1 MRNGIRFNST
11 DMNGM
16 NKNGMNKLK
25 LVDNSQET
33 EDDPAAYFPYQPD
46 HEAVPAGGKTKNL
59 FLVFLTLS
67 ITCAAATVVTG
78 SYAVWLA
85 RQQAAHQALTDV
97 NDILRSCQ
105 SRMSQLEGDLQRLPN
120 RQA

>member
-1 MRNGIRFNST
+1 MRNGTRFSKLTNF
-11 DMNGM
+11 
-16 NKNGMNKLK
+16 NKLTNASEA
-25 LVDNSQET
+25 D
-33 EDDPAAYFPYQPD
+33 DDPAAYFAYQPD
-46 HEAVPAGGKTKNL
+46 AEILPAQGEGAKNL
-59 FLVFLTLS
+59 FYVFLTLS
-67 ITCAAATVVTG
+67 ITCAAATVATG

-105 SRMSQLEGDLQRLPN
+105 VRMSQLESDIQRLPN